1 LIKPDICF
9 YVTVWIRNEERTNQR
24 ANTGRATTINI
35 ERAEK
40 ENKIL
45 C

>member
-1 LIKPDICF
+1 LIKPDIYF
-9 YVTVWIRNEERTNQR
+9 YVTVWIRNEARTNQG
-24 ANTGRATTINI
+24 ANNGQATTINI

-45 C
+45 Y